1 MFEVLQKALTKDDPK
16 TRSIAVEVIYFITEH
31 DSSLLRAH
39 ILMQESK
46 EMFKLLIKVLTQD
59 AEAGLKNIVT
69 DVIRFLLDTEN
80 KEFDMRSFNVS
91 RLART
96 KLNDW

>member
-91 RLART
+91 L
-96 KLNDW
+96 D